1 MGFKDKLKRTSKLFI
16 NDPNGNAAN
25 GTASNGAPAAEANV
39 EAQAEGAKDKAVD
52 EVDSE
57 AVQAKARE
65 EADKKI
71 NGLSDNVEGEVETGA
86 QDAPVALNDGAAAVS
101 ETVEPAETAAPA
113 EPAQVSEVVDDK
125 VEGAAPV
132 TEGSKVADA
141 TEAPKV
147 AEESKDVAGD
157 IPTTTKEK
165 TAQAAQAKEDVKDS
179 GYKNEKRD
187 FLRRL
192 FTKFKKNKGEKAA
205 PATTAP
211 ATSEKAEAAVEGEA
225 NEHRGSTLSAS
236 AAKAAIADPA
246 AEEAAPKSND
256 AAAAA
261 AAASESKE
269 VKLPE
274 VERVNDE
281 VQAAARALG
290 EKTDEKVAATKEAIA
305 A

>member
-1 MGFKDKLKRTSKLFI
+1 MGFKDKIKRTSKLFI

-25 GTASNGAPAAEANV
+25 GTASNGAAAAEADV
-39 EAQAEGAKDKAVD
+39 EAPAEGAKDKAVD

-65 EADKKI
+65 EAEKKI
-71 NGLSDNVEGEVETGA
+71 NALPNNAEDDVEAGA
-86 QDAPVALNDGAAAVS
+86 QDAPVALTDGAAVS
-101 ETVEPAETAAPA
+101 ETAEPAETAAPVQ
-113 EPAQVSEVVDDK
+113 PAQVPEVADDT
-125 VEGAAPV
+125 VEGAAPI
-132 TEGSKVADA
+132 TEGSKAVGAI
-141 TEAPKV
+141 EAPKV

-165 TAQAAQAKEDVKDS
+165 AAQAAKAKEDVRDS
-179 GYKNEKRD
+179 SYKNEKRD

-192 FTKFKKNKGEKAA
+192 FTKFKKNKGEKTA

-211 ATSEKAEAAVEGEA
+211 ASSEKAEAAVEGEA
-225 NEHRGSTLSAS
+225 KEQRTSTLSTD
-236 AAKAAIADPA
+236 AAKAAIADPT
-246 AEEAAPKSND
+246 AEEASPKSND
-256 AAAAA
+256 ALAAAT
-261 AAASESKE
+261 AASESKE

-290 EKTDEKVAATKEAIA
+290 EKADEKVAATKEAIA